1 MEEIL
6 IVDGY
11 NVIGDWK
18 RLKEKKKISLE
29 EARDDLLGWL
39 ADYQGFTGTKVIV
52 VFDAHNV
59 KGMGKKL
66 TEYRLDI
73 RYTKEKETADEC
85 IERLVFELSHRQRQ
99 IYVATSDYTE
109 QRVTFGYG
117 ALRKSARE
125 LWNDVRRLKQEISVK
140 VEETR
145 QQPKGRGLTL
155 DDKIKEQFEK
165 WRRGDV

>member
-18 RLKEKKKISLE
+18 RLKEKKHISLE
-29 EARDDLLGWL
+29 DARDDLLGFL
-39 ADYQGFTGTKVIV
+39 AEYQGYTGVRVIV

-59 KGMGKKL
+59 KGRGKKIK
-66 TEYRLDI
+66 EYRLDI

-85 IERLVFELSHRQRQ
+85 IERLVFELSHRHRQ

-125 LWNDVRRLKQEISVK
+125 LWVDMKRVRQDIGEKVKETKQE
-140 VEETR
+140 
-145 QQPKGRGLTL
+145 PKGRGLQL
-155 DDKIKEQFEK
+155 SDEIKKKFEN
-165 WRRGDV
+165 WRRGNM